1 MASYLTKK
9 IICPCCSR
17 EFEGKILKGFFQ
29 NSVMGLDRNPHTPA
43 IYDTITICPHCGY
56 ASTNMNKPVAD
67 SIKLFVHSPSYWELK
82 KRLIHDNVLSKIIL
96 SAVIFEESFNF
107 KAAADTY
114 LLGYWYSL
122 DSNARNNEYLSK
134 AIQYY
139 SIYLEN
145 NEDIETAIAL
155 IDCSRQAG
163 NFDEA
168 KETAES
174 LIPYIDNAQL
184 QRIISYELK
193 LIQKNDDAAHLV
205 SEALL

>member
-9 IICPCCSR
+9 MICPCCGHA
-17 EFEGKILKGFFQ
+17 FEGRILKGFFQ
-29 NSVMGLDRNPHTPA
+29 NNMMGLDRNPHTPA
-43 IYDTITICPHCGY
+43 IYDTITSCPHCGY
-56 ASTNMNKPVAD
+56 ASSNMNKPVAD
-67 SIKLFVHSPSYWELK
+67 SIKLFIHSSPYLELQ
-82 KRLIHDNVLSKIIL
+82 KRLHHDSVLSKIIL
-96 SAVIFEESFNF
+96 SAAILEESRNF

-122 DSNARNNEYLSK
+122 DSNARNVEYLSR

-155 IDCSRQAG
+155 IDCLRQSG

-168 KETAES
+168 KETVES
-174 LIPYIDNAQL
+174 LAPYIDNSQL
-184 QRIISYELK
+184 KRILSYELQ
-193 LIQKNDDAAHLV
+193 LIQKNDEAPHLV
-205 SEALL
+205 SEAVL